1 MRSLLLTAG
10 AGLALS
16 LLAASPANSITMT
29 APISVRETADALG
42 LREGV
47 HCRKY
52 RHWHRDGQGWSRGC
66 GRKPAVIK
74 LPPSDGVVR
83 AGPRPPLL
91 GARSGV
97 GGSRGN
103 YINPSNPQDRSGS
116 SNRQD
121 LTQPRAINP
130 QDMR

>member
-1 MRSLLLTAG
+1 MRSLLLIAG

-16 LLAASPANSITMT
+16 LLAASPANSITLT
-29 APISVRETADALG
+29 APMGVRQAADALG

-52 RHWHRDGQGWSRGC
+52 RHRHRDGHGWSRGW
-66 GRKPAVIK
+66 GRKPVVIK

-83 AGPRPPLL
+83 AGSRTRLL

-97 GGSRGN
+97 GRSGN
-103 YINPSNPQDRSGS
+103 YVNPSNPQDRSGS